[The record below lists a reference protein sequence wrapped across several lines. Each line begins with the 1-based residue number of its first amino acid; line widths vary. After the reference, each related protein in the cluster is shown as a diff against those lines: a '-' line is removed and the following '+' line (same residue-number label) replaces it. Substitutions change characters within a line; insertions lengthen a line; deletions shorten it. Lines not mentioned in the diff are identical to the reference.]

1 MTQKNRGLKHR
12 VLFSNAIEKIYD
24 SFKGYS
30 EKTKI
35 PMSKMLDEAIED
47 YLKNMRLN
55 INFFISF
62 LDKNSSTKLKT

>member
-1 MTQKNRGLKHR
+1 MAQKNRGLKHR
-12 VLFSNAIEKIYD
+12 VPFSNAIEKKLYD

-55 INFFISF
+55 INFF
-62 LDKNSSTKLKT
+62 L